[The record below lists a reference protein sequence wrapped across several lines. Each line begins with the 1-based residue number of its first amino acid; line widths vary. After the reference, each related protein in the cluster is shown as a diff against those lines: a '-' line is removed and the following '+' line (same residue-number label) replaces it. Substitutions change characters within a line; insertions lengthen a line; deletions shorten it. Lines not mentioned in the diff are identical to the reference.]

1 MGVLTDLEPKS
12 VFRYFEEICQIPHG
26 SGNTKAISDYLKEFA
41 VAHDLKYRQD
51 EWNNVIIWKDASPG
65 YENAPTVMIQ
75 GHMDMVCEQEDDCDK
90 NMETEGLDLF
100 VEGDLIGA
108 RGTTLGGDDGIA
120 LAMALAVLDDDSI
133 CHGPLECVFTVDE
146 EVGLKGALALDASDL
161 KSDCMINIDSEKDK
175 VLTVSCA
182 GSIRPFFR
190 FPLKRENFAG
200 KAFTVSVE
208 GLQGGHSGEEIHL
221 GRANANNLLGRVLF
235 EISQV
240 TECRIADIQGG
251 SKDNAIP
258 RHARARIIV
267 HDPKK
272 ALAAIEMVASAVE
285 KEFYSTDPDIEL
297 HVSEV
302 TETEEAAFDRSL
314 TERVTCFLFCAPN
327 GVQVMSADVP
337 GLVQT
342 SLNIGRIYLEGDDVV
357 CSAMLRSSVNS
368 QNLEVLAK
376 LRALCKVL
384 GAEVTVASSYSA
396 WEYKPVSPLRDVMT
410 EAFRTVYGEEPK
422 VEALH
427 AGLECGILSGKMP
440 ELDCVSI
447 GPDLTEIHT
456 PRERLHIQST
466 GRIWRLLLETLK
478 SLTA

>member
-1 MGVLTDLEPKS
+1 MK
-12 VFRYFEEICQIPHG
+12 
-26 SGNTKAISDYLKEFA
+26 
-41 VAHDLKYRQD
+41 
-51 EWNNVIIWKDASPG
+51 
-65 YENAPTVMIQ
+65 
-75 GHMDMVCEQEDDCDK
+75 
-90 NMETEGLDLF
+90 
-100 VEGDLIGA
+100 
-108 RGTTLGGDDGIA
+108 
-120 LAMALAVLDDDSI
+120 
-133 CHGPLECVFTVDE
+133 
-146 EVGLKGALALDASDL
+146 
-161 KSDCMINIDSEKDK
+161 
-175 VLTVSCA
+175 
-182 GSIRPFFR
+182 
-190 FPLKRENFAG
+190 
-200 KAFTVSVE
+200 
-208 GLQGGHSGEEIHL
+208 
-221 GRANANNLLGRVLF
+221 
-235 EISQV
+235 
-240 TECRIADIQGG
+240 
-251 SKDNAIP
+251 
-258 RHARARIIV
+258 
-267 HDPKK
+267 
-272 ALAAIEMVASAVE
+272 
-285 KEFYSTDPDIEL
+285 
-297 HVSEV
+297 
-302 TETEEAAFDRSL
+302 ETEETVFDRSL
-314 TERVTCFLFCAPN
+314 TERVICFLFCAPN